1 MMMMRKHRCA
11 QIPAGTHNLTSDVTF
26 KPLRKQQVG
35 QYQSQEPEP
44 LTAALTGPSSS
55 PPKGSSTSGRLLE
68 LFVDVRCHRNRAPDS
83 GGLTCLK
90 LCLYSL
96 QAVSTVNLV
105 LKMLQ
110 SLAP

>member
-1 MMMMRKHRCA
+1 MMARKHQRV
-11 QIPAGTHNLTSDVTF
+11 QTTSGTNNHTSDVTSELLKQLLIRREM
-26 KPLRKQQVG
+26 KPESCVAI
-35 QYQSQEPEP
+35 ET
-44 LTAALTGPSSS
+44 LTPVHCLV
-55 PPKGSSTSGRLLE
+55 LLE
-68 LFVDVRCHRNRAPDS
+68 H
-83 GGLTCLK
+83 LTCLK

>member
-1 MMMMRKHRCA
+1 MWRLNRPDGSRNSALLLDLC
-11 QIPAGTHNLTSDVTF
+11 GDLCCRGNL
-26 KPLRKQQVG
+26 
-35 QYQSQEPEP
+35 
-44 LTAALTGPSSS
+44 
-55 PPKGSSTSGRLLE
+55 RLL
-68 LFVDVRCHRNRAPDS
+68 
-83 GGLTCLK
+83 LTCLK